1 MSFAKKAKKGYY
13 GIAEYEDKNGVRRQK
28 SAGRF
33 SRKNQ
38 ALAAA
43 VALEEKLN
51 KINQELKDYSLV
63 DYYWRWYTLYE
74 KDSITTVTQNRYK
87 VIGSALKKYWGDTR
101 LRDIKRSDYQAFM
114 NWYGANHAR
123 DSVSKDFTSNVKV
136 VYNRQ
141 RERKVQYLT
150 SSEFETLKR
159 ATVAGLDHHNTSR
172 YMILTAI
179 YTGMRKAEV
188 QALTWKDIDFKHAT
202 ITVNK
207 SSVGLNSQP

>member
-63 DYYWRWYTLYE
+63 DYYWRWYYHCDAKPLQ
-74 KDSITTVTQNRYK
+74 SH
-87 VIGSALKKYWGDTR
+87 W
-101 LRDIKRSDYQAFM
+101 
-114 NWYGANHAR
+114 
-123 DSVSKDFTSNVKV
+123 
-136 VYNRQ
+136 
-141 RERKVQYLT
+141 
-150 SSEFETLKR
+150 
-159 ATVAGLDHHNTSR
+159 
-172 YMILTAI
+172 
-179 YTGMRKAEV
+179 
-188 QALTWKDIDFKHAT
+188 
-202 ITVNK
+202 
-207 SSVGLNSQP
+207 